1 MAAPITA
8 TPLPAVG
15 RQLARD
21 LLSLTKP
28 RINLLA
34 LCTTAG
40 GMKLAGG
47 TLTSPQAGLTLL
59 GTAFVVAG
67 AATLNCYFERDIDA
81 RMKRTRNRPLPAGR
95 LAPQVALTLGIALS
109 AFAIP
114 LLTFG
119 SNPLTGLLAAVAL
132 VSYVFIY
139 TPLKQKS
146 SFALIVGAVPGAIPP
161 LMGWTAVRGS
171 LEAPGL
177 LLFLVLF
184 LWQVPHFLSL
194 ALVLKEDYAAAG
206 LVTTPIA
213 RGDAASRFELVR
225 YVFATV
231 AVSLLPFPL
240 RIAGGVYLVS
250 AAVLGVVFL
259 VLGLTGLRG
268 RAGTKWSRAFFA
280 ASIVYLSLLFAA
292 LMIDRSAA

>member
-1 MAAPITA
+1 
-8 TPLPAVG
+8 
-15 RQLARD
+15 
-21 LLSLTKP
+21 
-28 RINLLA
+28 
-34 LCTTAG
+34 
-40 GMKLAGG
+40 
-47 TLTSPQAGLTLL
+47 
-59 GTAFVVAG
+59 
-67 AATLNCYFERDIDA
+67 
-81 RMKRTRNRPLPAGR
+81 
-95 LAPQVALTLGIALS
+95 
-109 AFAIP
+109 
-114 LLTFG
+114 
-119 SNPLTGLLAAVAL
+119 VAL

-146 SFALIVGAVPGAIPP
+146 SVALIVGAVPGAIPP

-206 LVTTPIA
+206 LITTPIA
-213 RGDAASRFELVR
+213 RGDEASRFELVR

-259 VLGLTGLRG
+259 ILGLTGLRG
-268 RAGTKWSRAFFA
+268 GAGSRWSRAFFA